1 MTLKEFIIPAVDIK
15 EGKAVR
21 LFKGNP
27 NAVKVYG
34 ENPIDMAKIWEEKGA
49 KRLHIVDLDGAFEG
63 KPKNYK
69 IVESIVKNLSI
80 PIEFGGGLRSFE
92 AVKHILEIGAEKVVI
107 GSLAYQN
114 QNEFEKIVSYFPNKV
129 ILGIDAKDGKVA
141 IKGWLEKVQYTPL
154 EFAKKFENYP
164 IYGYLYTDVN
174 RDGALVGPNVEGTK
188 YLAENLTKP
197 IVASGGV
204 SNIEDVKKLFEI
216 SKVGIDGVVVGKAL
230 YEGKIKLEEIN

>member
-21 LFKGNP
+21 LFKGDP

-34 ENPIDMAKIWEEKGA
+34 ENPVDMAKLWQEKGA

-69 IVESIVKNLSI
+69 IVERIVKEVSI
-80 PIEFGGGLRSFE
+80 PIEFGGGLRSFD
-92 AVKHILEIGAEKVVI
+92 AVKAIIEIGVENVVI

-114 QNEFEKIVSYFPNKV
+114 QDEFEKIVSYFPDKV

-141 IKGWLEKVQYTPL
+141 IKGWLEKTQYSPL
-154 EFAKKFENYP
+154 EFAKKFESYP

-174 RDGALVGPNVEGTK
+174 RDGALVGPNIEGTK
-188 YLAENLTKP
+188 YLAENLSKP
-197 IVASGGV
+197 VIASGGV
-204 SNIEDVKKLFEI
+204 SSIEDVKKIYEFADL
-216 SKVGIDGVVVGKAL
+216 GIIGVVVGKAI
-230 YEGKIKLEEIN
+230 YEGKINLEEL